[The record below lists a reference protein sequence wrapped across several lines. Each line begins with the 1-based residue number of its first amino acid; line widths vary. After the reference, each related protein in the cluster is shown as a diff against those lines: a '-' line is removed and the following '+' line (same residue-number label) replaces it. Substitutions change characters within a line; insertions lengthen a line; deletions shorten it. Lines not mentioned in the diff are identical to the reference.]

1 MIKAVVTPPR
11 VPRGCVVQVCFHGV
25 GEPKRPLED
34 GESAYWIRRDRF
46 LKLLDTIGSWPDVR
60 LSFDDGN
67 ASDEEIVLPALRERG
82 LTATFFVLAGRLGQ
96 PGSLDETGLG
106 RLQDAGMRIGSH
118 GWRHEPWTGLNKAEM
133 ARELHEAR
141 VRIAAATG
149 YDVRSAAL
157 PLGRYDRAVL
167 AALKKAGYS
176 SVATSDRRLSA
187 EGSWL
192 QHRFSATATDTPGVL
207 KQTVEEAAKPMNRLA
222 AKARGLVKRWR

>member
-1 MIKAVVTPPR
+1 MIEAVVTPPR
-11 VPRGCVVQVCFHGV
+11 VPRGCVVQVCFHGI

-34 GESAYWIRRDRF
+34 GEGAYWIRRDRF
-46 LKLLDTIGSWPDVR
+46 LNLLDIIGSWPDVR

-106 RLQDAGMRIGSH
+106 RLQDGGMRIGSH
-118 GWRHEPWTGLNKAEM
+118 GWRHEPWTVLSKAEM
-133 ARELHEAR
+133 ARELHDAR
-141 VRIAAATG
+141 ERIAAATG
-149 YDVRSAAL
+149 CDVRSAAL

-176 SVATSDRRLSA
+176 SVATSDRRLSVA
-187 EGSWL
+187 GSWL
-192 QHRFSATATDTPGVL
+192 QHRFSATATDTPGAL
-207 KQTVEEAAKPMNRLA
+207 KQTVEEAAKPMNRLTA
-222 AKARGLVKRWR
+222 GAKGLVKRWR